1 MPSPSRKMIPY
12 RRRRGDRGRQTRRWL
27 KEIFHS
33 ENFRPKKSLG
43 QHFLVN
49 YRFLCYI
56 AALAEIKESDLVVE
70 IGAGTG
76 ALTALLAERGAEVLA
91 VEIDAFLCRIAGE
104 YLRDY
109 CNVKV
114 LEKDILE
121 GGQLN
126 AEVASEVKKRL
137 KKKQNLKVVGN
148 LPFNIA
154 SATIT
159 ALLTSP
165 LPVKLMLFTVQEEV
179 AYRLA
184 AGPGSKDY
192 GFLSIMAQ
200 VHSEVEMRKRISA
213 SAFWP
218 EPEVKAAVVRLLPT
232 RFHLKKILDKKIFTD
247 LVKALFTW
255 RRKTIHSCLLR
266 ALAHLSAGRKNK
278 AEVERLLS
286 LADIDPRR
294 RPEDLSLD
302 ELIRLSNLLSEET

>member
-1 MPSPSRKMIPY
+1 MIPP
-12 RRRRGDRGRQTRRWL
+12 RQTRRWL
-27 KEIFHS
+27 KEIFHRES
-33 ENFRPKKSLG
+33 VRPKKSLG
-43 QHFLVN
+43 QHFLVD

-56 AALAEIKESDLVVE
+56 AAQAQIEKSDLLLE

-76 ALTALLAERGAEVLA
+76 GLTALLAETRAEVLA
-91 VEIDAFLCRIAGE
+91 VEIDSSLCRIARE

-109 CNVKV
+109 DNVKV
-114 LEKDILE
+114 LEADILKS
-121 GGQLN
+121 GQLSP
-126 AEVASEVKKRL
+126 EVASEVRKRL
-137 KKKQNLKVVGN
+137 KKGQDLKVVGN

-159 ALLTSP
+159 ALLTSA
-165 LPVKLMLFTVQEEV
+165 LPIKLMLLTVQEEV
-179 AYRLA
+179 AHRLA

-200 VHSEVEMRKRISA
+200 MHSEVEVLKRIRSK
-213 SAFWP
+213 AFWP
-218 EPEVKAAVVRLLPT
+218 EPEVNAAVVRLLPT
-232 RFHLKKILDKKIFTD
+232 EFHLKKIAERKPFID

-266 ALAHLSAGRKNK
+266 ALPHLSAGRMNR

-286 LADIDPRR
+286 SADIDPKR

-302 ELIRLSNLLSEET
+302 DLIRLSNLLTQGGLNE